1 MPFDCFAYA
10 RNDTRLSLRIIFASL
25 RASPLG
31 ERGKQRTKNPNTFDC
46 FASLRKTETKAFS
59 CALSDSVCLDTR
71 CDFAHD
77 LLQNRIIS
85 ALELGADSVNQN
97 FVTL

>member
-1 MPFDCFAYA
+1 M
-10 RNDTRLSLRIIFASL
+10 LSASETS
-25 RASPLG
+25 RHCERPLG
-31 ERGKQRTKNPNTFDC
+31 RVAINRMRSQNHGDSVPVDC

-59 CALSDSVCLDTR
+59 CALSDSVCLDTI

-77 LLQNRIIS
+77 LLQNRIVS